1 MKIKLLIHDDD
12 VRDSSNKAAKQIFPL
27 QCPLFSDAL
36 CIFRIIITHDLL
48 NATKEYNLKKIY
60 RCFLSIKKWRILH
73 YAPYEI
79 FDSRDEIHVTIT
91 KSVFKLSISEAC
103 RYCVLL
109 VKEYAAPWRKSLTS
123 AE

>member
-27 QCPLFSDAL
+27 QCPLFSVAL

-60 RCFLSIKKWRILH
+60 RCFLSIKPLI
-73 YAPYEI
+73 YARKETRQ
-79 FDSRDEIHVTIT
+79 S
-91 KSVFKLSISEAC
+91 
-103 RYCVLL
+103 LL
-109 VKEYAAPWRKSLTS
+109 LLTFALRS
-123 AE
+123 FW